1 MTFMNKSRD
10 YNQELQD
17 TVDHKYAYDF
27 DIDVMHKYMMRAFD
41 PFITPSDRVLE
52 MGSYHGAFTS
62 RLVERFDDVSAI
74 EASSDAV
81 SITEKKFGGRVK
93 FLHSTFEEFDGAN
106 KFDAIFLTHTLE
118 HLDDPVAVLKKVGT
132 WLSDRGRLFL
142 VVPNADAPS
151 RQIAV
156 KMGLI
161 SHNSAV
167 TESEAKHG
175 HRITYSFDTL
185 ERDVRAAGLDII
197 HRSGIFFKPLANFQF
212 DRLLQTDIIS
222 SEYLEG
228 CYQFG
233 LEYPKLCASIFFL
246 CGNGEVDRD

>member
-1 MTFMNKSRD
+1 MIPKRD

-17 TVDHKYAYDF
+17 TTNHKYAYDF
-27 DIDVMHKYMMRAFD
+27 DLDVMHRFMIRAFE
-41 PFITPSDRVLE
+41 PFIGADDNALE
-52 MGSYHGAFTS
+52 MGSYNGAFTS
-62 RLVERFDDVSAI
+62 RLVEKFTDLTAI
-74 EASSDAV
+74 EASSEAV
-81 SITEKKFGGRVK
+81 AKTQKQFGDRVK
-93 FLHSTFEEFDGAN
+93 FINSTFEELN
-106 KFDAIFLTHTLE
+106 FDAQFDAVFLTHTLE
-118 HLDDPVAVLKKVGT
+118 HLDNPVEVLKKVNG
-132 WLSDRGRLFL
+132 WLSERGKLFL

-167 TESEAKHG
+167 TKSEEKHG

-185 ERDVRAAGLDII
+185 ERDVRASGLKIV
-197 HRSGIFFKPLANFQF
+197 HKTGIFFKALANFQF

-222 SEYLEG
+222 KEYLEG
-228 CYQFG
+228 CYQIG

-246 CGNGEVDRD
+246 CQKG

>member
-1 MTFMNKSRD
+1 MTNIRD
-10 YNQELQD
+10 YNQELRD
-17 TVDHKYAYDF
+17 TSDHKYAYDF
-27 DIDVMHKYMMRAFD
+27 DVDVMHKFMLRAFE
-41 PFITPSDRVLE
+41 PFIGEHDRALE

-62 RLVERFDDVSAI
+62 RLVEKFRDLTAI

-81 SITEKKFGGRVK
+81 ELTKDRFGGSVK
-93 FLHSTFEEFDGAN
+93 FINSIFEDAEFDSE
-106 KFDAIFLTHTLE
+106 FDAIFLTHTLE
-118 HLDDPVAVLKKVGT
+118 HLDDPQGVLAKVNG
-132 WLSDRGRLFL
+132 WLSERGRLFL

-185 ERDVRAAGLDII
+185 ERDVAASGLRVV
-197 HRSGIFFKPLANFQF
+197 HKSGIFFKPLANFQF
-212 DRLLQTDIIS
+212 DRLMQTDIIS
-222 SEYLEG
+222 EEYLEA

-233 LEYPKLCASIFFL
+233 LEHPRLCASIFFL
-246 CGNGEVDRD
+246 CEKGESTEP